1 MCWIIKFGEK
11 KLTTTIT
18 ALKIYLRYC
27 NKKKKKIVDARRKSR
42 TYYTN
47 LWLKGFPSCPEVK
60 IKIKIEREIH
70 AFRPQVPS

>member
-27 NKKKKKIVDARRKSR
+27 NKKKKKKIVDARRKSR

-47 LWLKGFPSCPEVK
+47 LWLKGFPSC
-60 IKIKIEREIH
+60 R
-70 AFRPQVPS
+70 S